1 MSGLSRLTRMTTTCR
16 LRRRKKSCAISLLA
30 GFRLTGIRTLKLNFM
45 SNGMVNGD
53 IAKLIDMAIEFNK
66 AKEAEIAK
74 IMKISGKKYSEAKSW
89 LDKIIA
95 VNSSPKSH

>member
-1 MSGLSRLTRMTTTCR
+1 
-16 LRRRKKSCAISLLA
+16 
-30 GFRLTGIRTLKLNFM
+30 
-45 SNGMVNGD
+45 MVNDD